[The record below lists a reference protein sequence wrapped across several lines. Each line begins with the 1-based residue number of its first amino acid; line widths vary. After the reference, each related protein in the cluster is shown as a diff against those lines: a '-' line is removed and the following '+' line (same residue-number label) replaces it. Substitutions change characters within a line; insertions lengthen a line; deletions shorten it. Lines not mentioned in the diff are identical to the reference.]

1 MKNSALKFS
10 ILQLN
15 LIIKYLYDVMFLT
28 YQYYG
33 DPISKIPSPSSPSPT
48 LSDGFDPTKINIE
61 MGGFRPVYQPG
72 TVEYVDHTI
81 R

>member
-1 MKNSALKFS
+1 
-10 ILQLN
+10 
-15 LIIKYLYDVMFLT
+15 MFPK
-28 YQYYG
+28 YQYCV
-33 DPISKIPSPSSPSPT
+33 DAISKIPSPSSPT